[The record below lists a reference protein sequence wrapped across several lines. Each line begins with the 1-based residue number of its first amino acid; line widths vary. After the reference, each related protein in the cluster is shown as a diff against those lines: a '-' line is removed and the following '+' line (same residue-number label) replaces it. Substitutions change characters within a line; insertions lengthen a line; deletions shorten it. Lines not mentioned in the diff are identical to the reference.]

1 MRTWLGSVTVFWR
14 NRKWVWSNRSLFFG
28 PVTGTLNRLVSS
40 PRLSALVDE
49 FEAWLEDT
57 TRRATRLAHRADLW
71 AIETEELAAK
81 DPQSSVMIG
90 HGGVLKSLAS
100 SAREFERAA
109 SAVALAQTRKTELK
123 EGIAQMSVSW
133 SRMKLAM
140 EEIEA
145 VVDSKRGL
153 P

>member
-1 MRTWLGSVTVFWR
+1 
-14 NRKWVWSNRSLFFG
+14 
-28 PVTGTLNRLVSS
+28 
-40 PRLSALVDE
+40 
-49 FEAWLEDT
+49 
-57 TRRATRLAHRADLW
+57 
-71 AIETEELAAK
+71 
-81 DPQSSVMIG
+81 MIG

-109 SAVALAQTRKTELK
+109 SAVALAQTRKAEPK

-145 VVDSKRGL
+145 VVDSKNGGFPITALCCRDEVIAVEVGPAAVGL
-153 P
+153 VASPVCPSKSERRAAREVVAAYHEARLAELVQRVGEGC